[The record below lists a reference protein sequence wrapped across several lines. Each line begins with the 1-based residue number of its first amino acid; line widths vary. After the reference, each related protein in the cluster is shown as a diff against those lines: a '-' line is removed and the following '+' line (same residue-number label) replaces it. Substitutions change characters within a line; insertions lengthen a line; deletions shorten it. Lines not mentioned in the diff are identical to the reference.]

1 VRKILTITLPAA
13 LITSVVIMAGLE
25 VWVRATID
33 PHRGKPG
40 FFLGDPMRRQRLAAN
55 YTGWF
60 AGVPVHINS
69 LELRDDREYDL
80 KKGPKTFRILM
91 LGDSVTFGHGSIA
104 ENTYPAI
111 LERQLRAWRPD
122 VDWQVWNAAVPG
134 YNTSEELAHLLEVG
148 PTFKPDLVVVAFYP
162 NDVVDNFDVVQPDR
176 VAYVKSAVTS
186 FVRRHMYSIEL
197 YKKVVLTL
205 AWKLSRSDE
214 YQKRLD
220 HLGTE
225 DSLLDQVS
233 RAADLPQQ
241 ALTPYDRY
249 SDEDV
254 KAHSCPGGQM
264 PNPRQI
270 HDMQADIGWPAWVR
284 AVRRLQELHKS
295 GQYSIV
301 FFLNEIPL
309 VCPDGDFF
317 YEKALRQENDLF
329 LGVMGDGTPAV
340 SVFDAFLHRKPSQM
354 PQATAHAIGNANATK
369 AETLF
374 AYLTNELF
382 PRLHHPVLG
391 EHAQPQP

>member
-1 VRKILTITLPAA
+1 
-13 LITSVVIMAGLE
+13 
-25 VWVRATID
+25 
-33 PHRGKPG
+33 
-40 FFLGDPMRRQRLAAN
+40 
-55 YTGWF
+55 
-60 AGVPVHINS
+60 
-69 LELRDDREYDL
+69 
-80 KKGPKTFRILM
+80 
-91 LGDSVTFGHGSIA
+91 
-104 ENTYPAI
+104 
-111 LERQLRAWRPD
+111 
-122 VDWQVWNAAVPG
+122 
-134 YNTSEELAHLLEVG
+134 
-148 PTFKPDLVVVAFYP
+148 
-162 NDVVDNFDVVQPDR
+162 
-176 VAYVKSAVTS
+176 
-186 FVRRHMYSIEL
+186 
-197 YKKVVLTL
+197 
-205 AWKLSRSDE
+205 
-214 YQKRLD
+214 
-220 HLGTE
+220 
-225 DSLLDQVS
+225 
-233 RAADLPQQ
+233 
-241 ALTPYDRY
+241 
-249 SDEDV
+249 
-254 KAHSCPGGQM
+254 M